1 MNEKIAIAVV
11 ADFKFLNKYFKSFK
25 DSLLNKGNFQGE
37 ILIIT
42 DYFNPTFLNH
52 FNGTKLIYLQLS

>member
-42 DYFNPTFLNH
+42 DYFNPTFYFH
-52 FNGTKLIYLQLS
+52 Q